1 MLQLKTKAAIVLIL
15 AVLAMGSALTS
26 SARAAGDS
34 APPDSGVLLILSQG
48 RKVGTERF
56 KIASSAS
63 GVDATAELDVEMPG
77 SVRASETCTLKLDSK
92 LRPVSYV
99 RQQRSPRKGSLN
111 VDFGSPQTTLTT
123 SVGGENGE
131 QDFFLPAEHLA
142 VLDTNFFHHYALLLR
157 QYDSIK
163 NGSQVF
169 NVFVPQEATP
179 ATISIEFVAVESI
192 TVGKTARK
200 LNHFAAQTDELKLD
214 LWAGPDG
221 EIFRMSIPQANLEVL
236 RQ

>member
-1 MLQLKTKAAIVLIL
+1 MLQLKWKAATVFFL
-15 AVLAMGSALTS
+15 AAIAMGWPDSTA
-26 SARAAGDS
+26 ARAAGDS
-34 APPDSGVLLILSQG
+34 APPDSGVLVILSQG

-63 GVDATAELDVEMPG
+63 GVEATGELDVEMPG
-77 SVRASETCTLKLDSK
+77 SPKTSETSTLKLDPK
-92 LRPVSYV
+92 LRPLSYV
-99 RQQRSPRKGSLN
+99 RQQRSPKKGSVN
-111 VDFGSPQTTLTT
+111 VDFGSPETTVTT
-123 SVGGENGE
+123 SVEGANDERIFYLAA
-131 QDFFLPAEHLA
+131 DRLA
-142 VLDTNFFHHYALLLR
+142 VLDTNFFHHYALLVR

-163 NGSQVF
+163 NGSQLF

-179 ATISIEFVAVESI
+179 ATISLEFVAVESV

-200 LNHFAAQTDELKLD
+200 LNHFAAQTDETKID

-221 EIFRMSIPQANLEVL
+221 EIYRMSIPQANLEIL

>member
-1 MLQLKTKAAIVLIL
+1 MLQLKSKAATVLFL
-15 AVLAMGSALTS
+15 AALAMGWLLSP

-56 KIASSAS
+56 KIAPSAS
-63 GVDATAELDVEMPG
+63 GLEATGELDVEMSG
-77 SVRASETCTLKLDSK
+77 STKASETSTLKLDQK
-92 LRPVSYV
+92 LRPLSYV
-99 RQQRSPRKGSLN
+99 RQQKLPKKGSIT
-111 VDFGSPQTTLTT
+111 VDFGSPETTVTT
-123 SVGGENGE
+123 SVGAANDERIFYLAA
-131 QDFFLPAEHLA
+131 DHLA

-157 QYDSIK
+157 QYDNIK
-163 NGSQVF
+163 NGSQLF

-179 ATISIEFVAVESI
+179 ATISLEFVGVESV
-192 TVGKTARK
+192 TVGKAARK
-200 LNHFAAQTDELKLD
+200 LNHFAAQTDELKID

-221 EIFRMSIPQANLEVL
+221 ELYRMSIPQANLEIL